1 MVISTIVLL
10 AGGFVGNAVDRN
22 IVALDGMAVG
32 TDEGVASDKFPVV
45 LLTEGVIG
53 TIVGRYVGKIVTM
66 LIVAGDSDGPSETL
80 ITVLFVDA
88 FDGSNVG

>member
-22 IVALDGMAVG
+22 IGAFDGMAVG
-32 TDEGVASDKFPVV
+32 MAEGVASVKFTVV
-45 LLTEGVIG
+45 LLTEGIIG
-53 TIVGRYVGKIVTM
+53 PIVGRYVGEIVPM
-66 LIVAGDSDGPSETL
+66 IVAGDSDGPSETL
-80 ITVLFVDA
+80 ITGLFVDA